1 MEGGLSSENFNFKPL
16 EEFVNR
22 WVHKFIPE
30 TLQEENIV
38 LPQQKGKNYFLF
50 FLKILPWITLLIFII
65 SIFYDP
71 FLDWSINFPWREESL
86 PLKGI
91 LRMLAVTGLVG
102 FGTNYIAIKMLFHPR
117 EKRPLLGQGLIP
129 ASKIKIAYRLGEAIN
144 REIINPQLIVKQ
156 IKETGLVLK
165 YMERF
170 NLSLKETIQL
180 PEFQKDLMEL
190 IEHYINAL
198 LRTDEFRQS
207 IKNFLQ
213 GIDFE
218 NLKGIEAGLFKI
230 YRFLGGDKEI
240 AQRIEEIIL
249 SIEYKIDPHEKVIQE
264 YLQKLPHFI
273 DENKSTIEDIL
284 LKIIIFLV
292 EKINVKKVI
301 INNLLEFDELR
312 LENLI
317 LYSTSDQLDYI
328 QYLGCLLGILGGLF
342 IWIPYES
349 FVFLVFL
356 GVLIFGLDEILYRI
370 RKNEKSKH
378 YPT

>member
-1 MEGGLSSENFNFKPL
+1 LSSENFNFKPL

-30 TLQEENIV
+30 TLHEDNIEF
-38 LPQQKGKNYFLF
+38 PQQKNKNYFLI
-50 FLKILPWITLLIFII
+50 FLKILPWVTLLIFIFT
-65 SIFYDP
+65 IFYDP
-71 FLDWSINFPWREESL
+71 FSSWSIKFPWREETLSL
-86 PLKGI
+86 EGV

-102 FGTNYIAIKMLFHPR
+102 YGTNYIAIKMLFHPR

-129 ASKIKIAYRLGEAIN
+129 ASKIKIAYRLGEAII

-156 IKETGLVLK
+156 IKDTGLVLK
-165 YMERF
+165 YVDRF
-170 NLSLKETIQL
+170 NLSLKETIEL
-180 PEFQKDLMEL
+180 PEFQKDLMEV
-190 IEHYINAL
+190 IEHYINAI
-198 LRTDEFRQS
+198 LRSDEFRQS

-218 NLKGIEAGLFKI
+218 NLKGIEAGLLKI
-230 YRFLGGDKEI
+230 YRLLGGDKEI

-249 SIEYKIDPHEKVIQE
+249 SIEYKIDPHEEIIQD
-264 YLQKLPHFI
+264 YLHKLPYLI

-292 EKINVKKVI
+292 ERINVKKVI

-349 FVFLVFL
+349 FVLSILL
-356 GVLIFGLDEILYRI
+356 GGIIFGLDEVLYRM
-370 RKNEKSKH
+370 RKK
-378 YPT
+378 

>member
-1 MEGGLSSENFNFKPL
+1 MSSENFNLKPL

-30 TLQEENIV
+30 TIQEENIV

-50 FLKILPWITLLIFII
+50 FLKILPWMTLLIFII

-71 FLDWSINFPWREESL
+71 FSGWSIKFPWRQEILSL
-86 PLKGI
+86 EGV

-102 FGTNYIAIKMLFHPR
+102 YGTNYIAIKMLFHPR
-117 EKRPLLGQGLIP
+117 EKRPILGQGLIP

-190 IEHYINAL
+190 IEHYINSI
-198 LRTDEFRQS
+198 LRSNEFRQS

-249 SIEYKIDPHEKVIQE
+249 SIEYKIDPHEKMIQE
-264 YLQKLPHFI
+264 YLDKLPYLI
-273 DENKSTIEDIL
+273 DENKSTIEDIM

-292 EKINVKKVI
+292 ERINVKKVI

-317 LYSTSDQLDYI
+317 LYSTSEQLDYI

-349 FVFLVFL
+349 FVLSIFL
-356 GVLIFGLDEILYRI
+356 GVIIFGLDEVLYRM
-370 RKNEKSKH
+370 RKK
-378 YPT
+378 